1 MSSTVGADRL
11 CELTIGLVTIGV
23 AVMAIRTE
31 ERSTAS
37 QTASHGVIIVR

>member
-1 MSSTVGADRL
+1 M
-11 CELTIGLVTIGV
+11 GLVTIGV

-37 QTASHGVIIVR
+37 QTASHITLFVR